1 MPLLQVGGGDARS
14 KTITR
19 HWPEQNYI
27 ELIHRFQSERSS
39 RILLVG
45 GPDDREITNRII
57 QICPDCLDATD
68 LSLGDMAS
76 VLRGCSLLI
85 GSDNA
90 RNHIAVAM
98 GIPSIRILGPADSR
112 PSTSFDIVNDASAAP
127 GKANPSLIGGKFSK
141 SSDAEFPVAVSVDEV
156 WRHLKTIGGYCQ

>member
-1 MPLLQVGGGDARS
+1 M
-14 KTITR
+14 
-19 HWPEQNYI
+19 QNYI
-27 ELIHRFQSERSS
+27 ELIHKFQSDGSS

-45 GPDDREITNRII
+45 GPDDRKITNRII
-57 QICPDCLDATD
+57 QVCPDCLDATD

-76 VLRGCSLLI
+76 IFRGCSLLI

-98 GIPSIRILGPADSR
+98 GIPSIRIFNPADSR
-112 PSTSFDIVNDASAAP
+112 PPTSFDMVHDTSAAP
-127 GKANPSLIGGKFSK
+127 GKANPAIEEKFSK
-141 SSDAEFPVAVSVDEV
+141 SSGTEFPVTVSVDEV